1 VSTPIFSQ
9 AAIFRLQQLAGS
21 VHKHSGVRHKLS
33 EPDSL
38 LTLLRYGAQAPTP
51 GIALQYQAFIRILNR
66 AEKDALRARGVPL
79 VASLPEEEPAALAKQ
94 PSAFAAQVS
103 MLGGEAI

>member
-1 VSTPIFSQ
+1 MSTPIFSQ

-21 VHKHSGVRHKLS
+21 VHKHNGVRHKLS

-38 LTLLRYGAQAPTP
+38 LALLRYGAQAPTP

-66 AEKDALRARGVPL
+66 IEKDALRAQGVPL
-79 VASLPEEEPAALAKQ
+79 AATLLEDASAPAKQ
-94 PSAFAAQVS
+94 PPGFAMQMSVFS
-103 MLGGEAI
+103 GKAI